1 MGPLDFIFHLL
12 GFVLPAF
19 GVAVLVALLA
29 RWLLRGEM
37 RRSPWWAPVLVNF
50 FAGVATLAGGLVVFG
65 RDGKMAT
72 YAALAVVVATVQWLY
87 GRGWRR

>member
-1 MGPLDFIFHLL
+1 MGPYAAAVHLL
-12 GFVLPAF
+12 SFALPAF
-19 GVAVLVALLA
+19 AVGVFTALGA

-37 RRSPWWAPVLVNF
+37 RRRAWWVPALLNV
-50 FAGVATLAGGLVVFG
+50 LAGLAVLLAGLAVFG

-72 YAALAVVVATVQWLY
+72 YAALVVAVGTVQWLY